1 MNGLI
6 GSSSA
11 LQSKPPRNV
20 PGKLTRLM
28 KRTRARN
35 VDSVMWSSANQEF
48 SKPTFVQSYVQ
59 SLLNHLMKLEVTFWK
74 RLPEN

>member
-1 MNGLI
+1 MDGLI

-35 VDSVMWSSANQEF
+35 VDSV
-48 SKPTFVQSYVQ
+48 TFVPTCKVC
-59 SLLNHLMKLEVTFWK
+59 LTI
-74 RLPEN
+74 